1 MKKTVIKNSLLIV
14 SFILI
19 NFILIAAE
27 KNIKESSSE
36 LLTIFWFI
44 SLFIGIVITNFNI
57 YENVKLKSKRFLL
70 TCLIICTIFVFSWGF
85 VYFLNW
91 YIIYPIIN

>member
-14 SFILI
+14 AFILI
-19 NFILIAAE
+19 NFILIKVE
-27 KNIKESSSE
+27 KNLKESTSE
-36 LLTIFWFI
+36 LLTIILFI
-44 SLFIGIVITNFNI
+44 SLFIGIAIANFNI
-57 YENVKLKSKRFLL
+57 YINVKPKSKRFFL
-70 TCLIICTIFVFSWGF
+70 TCLIICTIFVFSWVF